1 MGSQRSGLLRVD
13 VVGNRTTAC
22 QQPFSQCGLAR
33 GRHKVND
40 MVSTMSP
47 SQVSVPR
54 TAIVPAA
61 GLGTRFLPAT
71 KTVPKELLPVVDT
84 PGIELVAAEA
94 AEAGAERLVIITSE
108 GKDGVVAHFVQDL
121 VLEGTLEARGKV
133 AMLAKVRRAPALIK
147 VESVVQ
153 AEPLGLGHAISCVE
167 PVLGADDDAVAVLLP
182 DDLVLPTGVL
192 ETMSKV
198 RAQFGGTVLCAIEVT
213 PEEISAY
220 GVFDVEAV
228 PGADTD
234 VLKVNGMVEKP
245 NQVDAPSLYAA
256 AGRYILD
263 RAIFDALQRIQR
275 GVGGEMQLTDAIALL
290 IKEGHPVHVVV
301 HRGSRHDLGNPGGYL
316 KAAVDFALDR
326 DDYGPELRRWLVTRL
341 GLAER

>member
-1 MGSQRSGLLRVD
+1 MSR
-13 VVGNRTTAC
+13 AEIPI
-22 QQPFSQCGLAR
+22 PF
-33 GRHKVND
+33 
-40 MVSTMSP
+40 
-47 SQVSVPR
+47 

-94 AEAGAERLVIITSE
+94 ADAGAERLVIITSE
-108 GKDGVVAHFVQDL
+108 GKDGVVAHFVEDL
-121 VLEGTLEARGKV
+121 VLEGTLEARGKK

-167 PVLGADDDAVAVLLP
+167 PTLAADEDAVMVLLP

-192 ETMSKV
+192 ETMAQV
-198 RAQFGGTVLCAIEVT
+198 RAEHGGTVLCAIEVT

-220 GVFDVEAV
+220 GVFDVEPI
-228 PGADTD
+228 PGGDNRD
-234 VLKVNGMVEKP
+234 VLRVKGMVEKP
-245 NQVDAPSLYAA
+245 RAQDAPSLFAA
-256 AGRYILD
+256 AGRYVLD
-263 RAIFDALQRIQR
+263 RAIFDALHRIER
-275 GVGGEMQLTDAIALL
+275 GAGGEVQLTDAIALL
-290 IKEGHPVHVVV
+290 ISEGHPVHVVV

-326 DDYGPELRRWLVTRL
+326 DDYGPELRRWLVARL
-341 GLAER
+341 GLTEQ

>member
-1 MGSQRSGLLRVD
+1 MP
-13 VVGNRTTAC
+13 T
-22 QQPFSQCGLAR
+22 P
-33 GRHKVND
+33 KV
-40 MVSTMSP
+40 P
-47 SQVSVPR
+47 IPR

-108 GKDGVVAHFVQDL
+108 GKDGVVAHFVEDL
-121 VLEGTLEARGKV
+121 VLEGTLEARGKK
-133 AMLAKVRRAPALIK
+133 AMLAKVRRAPQLIK

-167 PVLGADDDAVAVLLP
+167 PTLSDDEDAVAVLLP

-198 RAQFGGTVLCAIEVT
+198 RARRGGTVLCAIEVS
-213 PEEISAY
+213 PEEVSAY
-220 GVFDVEAV
+220 GVFDVE
-228 PGADTD
+228 PLPDGDNPD
-234 VLKVNGMVEKP
+234 VLRVRGMVEKP
-245 NQVDAPSLYAA
+245 KAQEAPSMFAA
-256 AGRYILD
+256 AGRYVLD
-263 RAIFDALQRIQR
+263 RAVFDALRRIDR
-275 GVGGEMQLTDAIALL
+275 GAGGEVQLTDAIALM
-290 IKEGHPVHVVV
+290 IAEGHPVHVVV

-326 DDYGPELRRWLVTRL
+326 DDYGPDLRRWLVARL
-341 GLAER
+341 GLAEN

>member
-1 MGSQRSGLLRVD
+1 
-13 VVGNRTTAC
+13 
-22 QQPFSQCGLAR
+22 
-33 GRHKVND
+33 
-40 MVSTMSP
+40 MSRP
-47 SQVSVPR
+47 EIPVPY

-84 PGIELVAAEA
+84 PGIELVAEEA

-108 GKDGVVAHFVQDL
+108 GKDGVVAHFVEDL
-121 VLEGTLEARGKV
+121 VLEGTLEARGKK
-133 AMLAKVRRAPALIK
+133 AMLAKVRRAPELIK

-153 AEPLGLGHAISCVE
+153 AEPLGLGHAIGCVE
-167 PVLGADDDAVAVLLP
+167 PTLAPDEDAVMVLLP

-192 ETMSKV
+192 ETMSQV
-198 RAQFGGTVLCAIEVT
+198 RAEYGGSVLCAIEVT

-228 PGADTD
+228 PDGDNPD
-234 VLKVNGMVEKP
+234 VLRVNGMVEKP
-245 NQVDAPSLYAA
+245 KAKDAPSMYAA
-256 AGRYILD
+256 AGRYVLD
-263 RAIFDALQRIQR
+263 RAIFDALRRIER
-275 GVGGEMQLTDAIALL
+275 GAGGEVQLTDAIALL
-290 IKEGHPVHVVV
+290 IAEGHPVHVVV

-326 DDYGPELRRWLVTRL
+326 DDYGPDLRRWLVARL
-341 GLAER
+341 GLTQQ

>member
-1 MGSQRSGLLRVD
+1 MSNPSASRAPV
-13 VVGNRTTAC
+13 
-22 QQPFSQCGLAR
+22 PF
-33 GRHKVND
+33 
-40 MVSTMSP
+40 
-47 SQVSVPR
+47 

-108 GKDGVVAHFVQDL
+108 GKDGVVAHFVEDL
-121 VLEGTLEARGKV
+121 VLEGTLEARGKK

-167 PVLGADDDAVAVLLP
+167 PTLAADETAVMVLLP
-182 DDLVLPTGVL
+182 DDLVQPTGVL
-192 ETMSKV
+192 ETMSQV
-198 RAQFGGTVLCAIEVT
+198 RAERGGTVLCAIEVS
-213 PEEISAY
+213 PEDISAY
-220 GVFDVEAV
+220 GVFDVE
-228 PGADTD
+228 PLPDGGDD
-234 VLKVNGMVEKP
+234 VLRVKGMVEKP
-245 NQVDAPSLYAA
+245 KAADAPSPYAA
-256 AGRYILD
+256 AGRYVLD
-263 RAIFDALQRIQR
+263 RAIFDALRRIDR
-275 GVGGEMQLTDAIALL
+275 GAGGEVQLTDAIALL
-290 IKEGHPVHVVV
+290 ISEGHPVHVVV

-326 DDYGPELRRWLVTRL
+326 DDYGPELRRWLVARL
-341 GLAER
+341 GLTEQ